1 MPGRLSETDE
11 ERHVFTY
18 KGKPVHDIRAG
29 IRLACKLAGI
39 DYGRVVRGGF
49 TLHDLR
55 HTFTTRAS
63 RAGVPEKVI
72 MAITGHN
79 SRSTFDRYRKVD
91 EGDLRGAVEMISQKI
106 NQQEKENPAEAGSLD
121 ATT

>member
-1 MPGRLSETDE
+1 MRSSGNAEGHT
-11 ERHVFTY
+11 
-18 KGKPVHDIRAG
+18 KGI
-29 IRLACKLAGI
+29 LALVGI
-39 DYGRVVRGGF
+39 DYGRLTRGGF

-91 EGDLRGAVEMISQKI
+91 DADLRDAVNQLDVFSEMISQKI
-106 NQQEKENPAEAGSLD
+106 NHDLKENPAEAGSFD
-121 ATT
+121 ANT